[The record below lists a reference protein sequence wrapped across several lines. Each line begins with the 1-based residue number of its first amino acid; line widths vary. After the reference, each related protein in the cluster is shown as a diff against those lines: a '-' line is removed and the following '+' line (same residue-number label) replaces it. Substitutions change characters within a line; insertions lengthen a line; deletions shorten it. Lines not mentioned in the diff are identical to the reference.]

1 MNYPFDPR
9 GCVVGR
15 NMVNRVR
22 TAASLHSRKHP
33 LSAQD
38 PQLAWGLHGG
48 CEVAR
53 AEFKVGGLKTPIR
66 SNTAAGASQCGRS
79 PERPFWAADPGV
91 PVSGE
96 QGPFSYAHRSVSPAG
111 PDPVNPRNPDY
122 FTRSVKLHPRP
133 RQPRHPARKAGL
145 KPRAPYGV
153 RRFTAAFRRDVLV
166 TSASQCWIIQC
177 LFPGHDKRAPPKYPS
192 EGPARQV
199 RFSEGR
205 ACHVRFA
212 MLDYPMF
219 IPRARQACPSEASLG
234 GTCSSG
240 PLVQRSI
247 IHGLRRGLKSR
258 AESGAK
264 APHSMECGDLPPLF
278 GGTCLSRPLRNVGL
292 SNVYSPGTTSV
303 PLRSIPRRDL
313 LVRSAFQPWMIHPNL
328 LAFR

>member
-33 LSAQD
+33 LSAQN

-199 RFSEGR
+199 RFST
-205 ACHVRFA
+205 
-212 MLDYPMF
+212 LDD
-219 IPRARQACPSEASLG
+219 PSQFTRVPIGAIHEWPLQDMRPAPLTESLQNAG
-234 GTCSSG
+234 QISRGSLECFRLVTVSGKPWDAHGFGWNRHRSELEDRGVPSSG
-240 PLVQRSI
+240 KERRERVD
-247 IHGLRRGLKSR
+247 LRIS
-258 AESGAK
+258 
-264 APHSMECGDLPPLF
+264 
-278 GGTCLSRPLRNVGL
+278 
-292 SNVYSPGTTSV
+292 
-303 PLRSIPRRDL
+303 
-313 LVRSAFQPWMIHPNL
+313 
-328 LAFR
+328 